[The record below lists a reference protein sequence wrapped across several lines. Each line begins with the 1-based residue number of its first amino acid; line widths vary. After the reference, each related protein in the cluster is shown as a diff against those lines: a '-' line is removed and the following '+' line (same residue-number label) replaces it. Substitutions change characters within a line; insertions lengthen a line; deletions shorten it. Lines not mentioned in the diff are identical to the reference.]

1 MKLFDTTLTT
11 LKQALDVR
19 LARQGVLAANVANA
33 DTPGYKPLDL
43 DFEAAMA
50 DATQA
55 IDVDRHLFEVEGTA
69 PGFDGNGVDLDQAMV
84 GLGEN
89 AMQYGAT
96 TRAVSK
102 KLAILRYVA
111 SDGNA
116 G

>member
-1 MKLFDTTLTT
+1 MKLFDTTLAT

-19 LARQGVLAANVANA
+19 LERQGVLAANVANA
-33 DTPGYKPLDL
+33 DTPGYRPLDL

-50 DATQA
+50 AAAGSPLDQH
-55 IDVDRHLFEVEGTA
+55 VFEIEGTA

>member
-1 MKLFDTTLTT
+1 MKLFDTTLAT

-19 LARQGVLAANVANA
+19 LTRQGVLAANVANA
-33 DTPGYKPLDL
+33 DTPGYTPFDL

-50 DATQA
+50 DASGSRNLDQHIVA
-55 IDVDRHLFEVEGTA
+55 VEGVS